1 MLLLKRYAL
10 AKVPRAAWA
19 LMLSAL
25 LAGCASAPP
34 APSVPAVLSAADLAN
49 PRPVIA
55 VKDAVILRS
64 HWFPAPGGGARPTV
78 LALHGCSG
86 LYLRDGKTFDRRY
99 PDFVERLNRA
109 GYNVLLTDSFGS
121 RGSGPICTKK
131 LDERR
136 ITVDDRREDVIAA
149 VKWLAARPDVDAK
162 RIALL
167 GWSHGGSTTLAALNA
182 ARPEHAQPLA
192 GAVAFYPGCRAFLP
206 DPYRLDTP
214 LLMLLAEKDDWTP
227 PRHCE
232 TLASRIRTA
241 QPAADLALKVYPDSY
256 HGFDGKSAVRFR
268 SDVSNGVNP
277 AGVHLG
283 GNPVTG
289 PQALLQ
295 MDEFFARI
303 FK

>member
-1 MLLLKRYAL
+1 MLLLMREAL
-10 AKVPRAAWA
+10 AEVPRAARA
-19 LMLSAL
+19 LTLCALLLGCANAPQTPPSPAALSA
-25 LAGCASAPP
+25 
-34 APSVPAVLSAADLAN
+34 VDLAN

-55 VKDAVILRS
+55 VKDAVKLRG
-64 HWFPAPGGGARPTV
+64 HWFPAPGDGARPTV

-99 PDFVERLNRA
+99 PDFVARLNRS

-131 LDERR
+131 LNERR

-149 VKWLAARPDVDAK
+149 VSWLAARPDVDAK

-182 ARPEHAQPLA
+182 ARAEHAQPLA

-232 TLASRIRTA
+232 QLAGRIRAA
-241 QPAADLALKVYPDSY
+241 QPTADLAVKVFPDSY
-256 HGFDGKSAVRFR
+256 HGFDGKAALRLR
-268 SDVSNGVNP
+268 ADVSNGVNP
-277 AGVHLG
+277 AGVHVG

-289 PQALLQ
+289 PQALQQ